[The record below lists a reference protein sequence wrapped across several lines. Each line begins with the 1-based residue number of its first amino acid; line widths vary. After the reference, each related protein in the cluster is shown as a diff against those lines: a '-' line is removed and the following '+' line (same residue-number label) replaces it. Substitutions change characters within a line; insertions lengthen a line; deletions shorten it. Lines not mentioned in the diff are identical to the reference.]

1 MFGGLSGERE
11 LGGGKSAGAVLLTA
25 FIALSVV
32 QEPGSLGPA
41 STSHVQDIL
50 AQLKDRD
57 PQARQAAVM
66 MLSLAGTKASGAVPA
81 LLEVLK
87 DPVVA
92 AEAAALAATLAKR

>member
-1 MFGGLSGERE
+1 
-11 LGGGKSAGAVLLTA
+11 
-25 FIALSVV
+25 
-32 QEPGSLGPA
+32 
-41 STSHVQDIL
+41 
-50 AQLKDRD
+50 
-57 PQARQAAVM
+57 M